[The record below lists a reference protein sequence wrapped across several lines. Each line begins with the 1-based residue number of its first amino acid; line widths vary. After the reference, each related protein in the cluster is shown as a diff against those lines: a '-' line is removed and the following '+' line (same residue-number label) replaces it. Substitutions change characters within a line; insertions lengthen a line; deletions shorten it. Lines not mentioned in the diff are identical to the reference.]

1 MMQADQDSSP
11 SRKLMIKTNLGALLL
26 LLVNK
31 GGSEQDVPALMQ
43 ECSKISSE
51 ALQIQAQYGS
61 ICMHVFRTN
70 KQYT

>member
-31 GGSEQDVPALMQ
+31 GSEQDVHALLQ